1 MRKKSIIPVTSNSNH
16 LQNAFERT
24 EFDVK
29 NEQSLWP
36 ILKFFMGLL
45 KIVQAKNEDSKKSG
59 GSHKVHFN
67 ITLRVAEKWTE
78 R

>member
-1 MRKKSIIPVTSNSNH
+1 MRKQNTVPVTSNSKS
-16 LQNAFERT
+16 QNAFERA

-67 ITLRVAEKWTE
+67 VTLHVAEKWAE